1 MPVSIWALFLMMLVT
16 THADTIAC
24 CANDGLLSQTREFP
38 QSMLPIIAVDRKNYH
53 TGWLV
58 LELLASHHARIG
70 TQLIQRDD
78 PLNELCRVHLV
89 VVQHLRRELGPARLD
104 DREVFGLLVPFKS
117 RPNLGGGCAKS
128 SHD

>member
-1 MPVSIWALFLMMLVT
+1 MP
-16 THADTIAC
+16 
-24 CANDGLLSQTREFP
+24 TRLRAAP
-38 QSMLPIIAVDRKNYH
+38 TARWLTQPNTRISQSMLPIIAVDRKNDH
-53 TGWLV
+53 TEWLV